1 MIPRTSKMPK
11 EMVSPNEHRLQRE
24 KKLPGCLTIN
34 KLGCLITKTDSNPSG
49 KCVDQEPRRNA

>member
-1 MIPRTSKMPK
+1 MPK

-34 KLGCLITKTDSNPSG
+34 KMGCLITKTDSNPSG